1 MNSCFCRKVQ
11 RQMFLFFPAAI
22 FVPLKGTPTWRS
34 INLGEY
40 FSKDL
45 AYEISHRP
53 DSCRGFLYICLL
65 LFPRF
70 CTFCIEWF
78 ATLTH
83 ISQPISMQNRNGK
96 KTHPF
101 PTATVLMSSHS
112 LWSLASVIQ
121 DSKFSIGTHSTKYQT
136 LFFKIWKAEDQIKLQ
151 FQEFLNDNPKSEYHV
166 CARPSSPKTNM
177 LVTHPL
183 IYSIF

>member
-1 MNSCFCRKVQ
+1 MLFKDPLFKNIYFFNRYEFPKRWIHAFVGKFKD
-11 RQMFLFFPAAI
+11 RMFLFFPAAI

-136 LFFKIWKAEDQIKLQ
+136 LFFKI
-151 FQEFLNDNPKSEYHV
+151 
-166 CARPSSPKTNM
+166 
-177 LVTHPL
+177 
-183 IYSIF
+183 